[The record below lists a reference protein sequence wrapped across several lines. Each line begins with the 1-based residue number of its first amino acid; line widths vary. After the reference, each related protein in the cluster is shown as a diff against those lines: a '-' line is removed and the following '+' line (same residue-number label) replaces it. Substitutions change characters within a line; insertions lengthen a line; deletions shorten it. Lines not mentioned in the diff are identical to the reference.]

1 MVDRRDFGTIR
12 RLPSGRYQASF
23 IGPDLALHNAPVT
36 FENKDLAVVWL
47 YNEKK
52 RIDQATIDD
61 ERWSS
66 PGERAE
72 VAVTALGQPERL
84 EGALDDRAH
93 GRLIRTEQAHR
104 AHDAAQQPPQAFTVG
119 VRAWW
124 GHRVLLG
131 RWHWVGGDLSA
142 AGCPC

>member
-23 IGPDLALHNAPVT
+23 IGPDLTRHNAPVT

-52 RIDQATIDD
+52 RIDQATVDD

-72 VAVTALGQPERL
+72 EARLAAAPKELFGDYATRWIDERRNSK
-84 EGALDDRAH
+84 G
-93 GRLIRTEQAHR
+93 
-104 AHDAAQQPPQAFTVG
+104 
-119 VRAWW
+119 
-124 GHRVLLG
+124 
-131 RWHWVGGDLSA
+131 
-142 AGCPC
+142 